1 MLESALPAAVEVMA
15 PAAAAEHGGVQAVPL
30 TMVHWLVASRM
41 MTSITHWQTAPQTR
55 VAGGADA
62 VAAAAARVVQATPPL
77 VPRGSKQWEV
87 VVMRAAGD
95 EASAVVAATMRVV
108 VVVVM
113 HPSAATLP
121 AAAGCHASLQ
131 QQARRL
137 GSPRLA
143 RSGP

>member
-77 VPRGSKQWEV
+77 VPRGSKQWAV

-95 EASAVVAATMRVV
+95 EASAVVAATMRG

-131 QQARRL
+131 QQAHRL